1 MSRAFLDA
9 VHADPWS
16 DDFVD
21 LATLNEGASD
31 AIEEAIAKLR
41 ATAREEPRSL
51 RSTSLVV
58 LGSPGAGK
66 THLFARLRRRIGP
79 RAVFV
84 HIRPL
89 VHAEMTP
96 RFLLGEIV
104 SQLAHTTQGLPQIS
118 ALVGS
123 LLAYLE
129 GASTGFP
136 TTFLE
141 AYAEMSEK
149 SREER
154 LDADLERALE
164 KWPEL
169 DESYLSRLLRAPFA
183 TGPTRR
189 ALLAWLSG
197 RDCDVAQLQRIG
209 ATASLSEDV
218 APVAIRTLAMV
229 AAPGAPIVLVFDQLE
244 NLVEG
249 GAVGSRL
256 LAYAHLTSE
265 LVDTVRGLTLV
276 HMALDSEW
284 DRGIEPT
291 LNPSQRSRL
300 VMRRETLALPTSKE
314 REELLRLWCQKLPD
328 PAESF
333 PWPLGESRLAR
344 LKTQPGLTPRML
356 LLECRRAL
364 DGEPD
369 VETIAPSPADQ
380 KADDDEGLQSEWE
393 SCLGRSRRALND
405 AAEQRAGLDAARL
418 ADGLLCA
425 GRFLQDAEISAEKQG
440 RARLMLRTGQQ
451 RAQLAILAEGHPK
464 SLGSVLTKLT
474 VLAKD
479 TSVIAIRER
488 ARELPPTWKDTL
500 AKRRALLASG
510 RARWVDLDP
519 DDCAN
524 LLALDELLQAAR
536 SGDVTNAQGAALS
549 EDVVV
554 RWVASEL
561 DVSAWPIMKGLVA
574 APAETETQ
582 ELEPAPAAG
591 PSEHSLLTLK
601 RLRIA
606 SIDRLVRE
614 VIRLEP
620 KATRASVQA
629 ELEAAGKR
637 VGWFGRAIVC
647 VKDAT

>member
-41 ATAREEPRSL
+41 ATAREEPRAL

-123 LLAYLE
+123 LLAYLD

-136 TTFLE
+136 TAFLE
-141 AYAEMSEK
+141 AYAEMPEK

-169 DESYLSRLLRAPFA
+169 DESYLRRLLRAPFA
-183 TGPTRR
+183 TGATRR

-209 ATASLSEDV
+209 ATASLSEDI
-218 APVAIRTLAMV
+218 APIAIRTLAMV

-300 VMRRETLALPTSKE
+300 VMRRETLALPTGKE

-369 VETIAPSPADQ
+369 VETAATSPADQ
-380 KADDDEGLQSEWE
+380 KADNDEGLQGEWD
-393 SCLGRSRRALND
+393 SCLNRSRRVLND
-405 AAEQRAGLDAARL
+405 AAEQRTGLDAARL

-425 GRFLQDAEISAEKQG
+425 GRFLADAEISPDKQG
-440 RARLMLRTGQQ
+440 RARLTLRTGQQ
-451 RAQLAILAEGHPK
+451 RAHLAILAEGHPK
-464 SLGSVLTKLT
+464 SLGSALNKLT

-500 AKRRALLASG
+500 ARRRALLASG

-524 LLALDELLQAAR
+524 LLALDELLQSAR
-536 SGDVTNAQGAALS
+536 SGDVTNSQGEALT

-554 RWVASEL
+554 GWVASEL
-561 DVSAWPIMKGLVA
+561 DVSAWPIMKDLVA
-574 APAETETQ
+574 APAEVESP
-582 ELEPAPAAG
+582 EVEPPLVLG

>member
-41 ATAREEPRSL
+41 ATAREEPRAL

-104 SQLAHTTQGLPQIS
+104 SQLAHSTQGLPQIS

-123 LLAYLE
+123 LLAYLD

-164 KWPEL
+164 QWPEL
-169 DESYLSRLLRAPFA
+169 DESYLKRLLRAPFA

-209 ATASLSEDV
+209 ATASLSEDI
-218 APVAIRTLAMV
+218 APIAIRTLAMV

-300 VMRRETLALPTSKE
+300 VMRRETLALPTAKE

-333 PWPLGESRLAR
+333 PWPLGEARLAR

-369 VETIAPSPADQ
+369 VETAATSPADQ
-380 KADDDEGLQSEWE
+380 KADNDEGLQGEWD
-393 SCLGRSRRALND
+393 SCLSRSRRVLSD
-405 AAEQRAGLDAARL
+405 AAEQRTGLDSARL

-425 GRFLQDAEISAEKQG
+425 GRFLADAEIAPDMQG
-440 RARLMLRTGQQ
+440 RARLTLKTGQQ
-451 RAQLAILAEGHPK
+451 RAHLAILAEGHPK
-464 SLGSVLTKLT
+464 SLGSALNKLT
-474 VLAKD
+474 ILAKD
-479 TSVIAIRER
+479 TSIIVIRER

-524 LLALDELLQAAR
+524 LLALDELLQSAR
-536 SGDVTNAQGAALS
+536 SGDVTNSQGEALT

-554 RWVASEL
+554 GWVASEL
-561 DVSAWPIMKGLVA
+561 DVSAWPIMKDLVA
-574 APAETETQ
+574 APAEVESA
-582 ELEPAPAAG
+582 EVEPSVALG

-601 RLRIA
+601 RLRVA

-637 VGWFGRAIVC
+637 VSWFGRAIVC

>member
-41 ATAREEPRSL
+41 ATAREEPRAL

-123 LLAYLE
+123 LLAYLD

-164 KWPEL
+164 QWPEL
-169 DESYLSRLLRAPFA
+169 DESYLKRLLRAPFA

-209 ATASLSEDV
+209 ATASLSEDI
-218 APVAIRTLAMV
+218 APIAIRTLAMV

-249 GAVGSRL
+249 GALGSRL

-300 VMRRETLALPTSKE
+300 VMRRETLALPTAKE

-344 LKTQPGLTPRML
+344 LKAQPGLTPRML

-369 VETIAPSPADQ
+369 VETATTSPADQ
-380 KADDDEGLQSEWE
+380 KADNDEGLQGEWD
-393 SCLGRSRRALND
+393 SCLSRSRRVLSD
-405 AAEQRAGLDAARL
+405 AAEQRTGLDSARL

-425 GRFLQDAEISAEKQG
+425 GRFLADAEIAPDKQG
-440 RARLMLRTGQQ
+440 RARLTLRTGQQ
-451 RAQLAILAEGHPK
+451 RAHLAILAEGHPK
-464 SLGSVLTKLT
+464 SLGSALNKLT
-474 VLAKD
+474 SLAKD
-479 TSVIAIRER
+479 TSIIVIRER
-488 ARELPPTWKDTL
+488 SRELPPTWKDTL

-536 SGDVTNAQGAALS
+536 SGDVTNSQGEALT

-554 RWVASEL
+554 GWVASEL
-561 DVSAWPIMKGLVA
+561 DVSAWPIMKDLVA
-574 APAETETQ
+574 APTEVESAEV
-582 ELEPAPAAG
+582 EPSVALG

-601 RLRIA
+601 RLRVA

-647 VKDAT
+647 VKDAP